1 MLLKSLRGERRH
13 GIKGPVSQTA
23 GASHDAPS
31 STCVSESRGA
41 PLFAIWKTARPLY
54 RRVPV

>member
-31 STCVSESRGA
+31 STCVPERPGRTVI
-41 PLFAIWKTARPLY
+41 AIWKTARPLY

>member
-13 GIKGPVSQTA
+13 GIKGPVSKLLARATMRPLR
-23 GASHDAPS
+23 H
-31 STCVSESRGA
+31 VSQRGRGA

>member
-1 MLLKSLRGERRH
+1 MLLKSLRENAGMESRGQCPKLLARATMRPLRH
-13 GIKGPVSQTA
+13 VSQR
-23 GASHDAPS
+23 G
-31 STCVSESRGA
+31 RGA